1 MKRHPSPAA
10 LLLALAAVPA
20 LAGDD
25 CDVPTQ
31 QWQSRDAVMQMAAQ
45 QGWQVQR
52 LKIDDGCYE
61 IRGRDAQGRSFKA
74 KLDPQTLRV
83 LKIKARDDDGDRDRD
98 RSRDRSRERSAG
110 ASRGDGG
117 AAPAAAPASAAPVLK
132 PGTKPS
138 ASIE

>member
-98 RSRDRSRERSAG
+98 RSRERSAG

-117 AAPAAAPASAAPVLK
+117 AAPAAAPASAAAPVLK
-132 PGTKPS
+132 LGTKPS